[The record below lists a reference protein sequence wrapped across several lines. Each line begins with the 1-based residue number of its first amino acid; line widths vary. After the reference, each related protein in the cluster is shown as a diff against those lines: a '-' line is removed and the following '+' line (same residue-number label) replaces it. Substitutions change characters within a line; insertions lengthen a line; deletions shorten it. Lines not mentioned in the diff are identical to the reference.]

1 MLILPFLLKAGI
13 IILLKAVV
21 NTISIYKHKQ
31 KEIDMPL
38 MKMETSAKVPAE
50 KKEKL
55 ILSLSRILADVTGK
69 PEAYTMVTL
78 AETTASMGG
87 KLSSAA
93 FADVRGIGGLNQK
106 VNEGIS
112 KQVAD
117 LLKAE
122 LNIAPENIYLT
133 FTEVATT
140 NWGWK
145 GGTFG

>member
-1 MLILPFLLKAGI
+1 
-13 IILLKAVV
+13 
-21 NTISIYKHKQ
+21 
-31 KEIDMPL
+31 MPL
-38 MKMETSAKVPAE
+38 MKMETSVKVPGE

-55 ILSLSRILADVTGK
+55 ILSLSRIVAEVTGK
-69 PEAYTMVTL
+69 PEAYTMVTF

-87 KLSSAA
+87 KIVPVAY
-93 FADVRGIGGLNQK
+93 ADVRGIGGLNQK
-106 VNEGIS
+106 VNAGIS

-122 LNIAPENIYLT
+122 LNIAAENVYIT
-133 FTEVATT
+133 FTEVAAT